1 MGLRQSSY
9 CPRGRTRRGAIYN
22 STVMTRSWAV
32 AASYFLQ
39 QEQVHP
45 ALPSTDK
52 TKVSQPQ
59 HRLCAEPDNS
69 LLLDKPCACTTFN
82 NLPGLCPLAASNTA
96 PRVITM
102 KGPDPTSCPQGE
114 RGVGGK
120 THPQLRGTELNKE
133 KKKSWKWGSG
143 QNPALLPAQMFL
155 TIYLQLRLEIKIGNP
170 SSFRPAVVRIA
181 ARALICKDSFRKANL
196 ESSLQ
201 ARSPTHTSHWM
212 FIWLKHDRWCA

>member
-1 MGLRQSSY
+1 MY
-9 CPRGRTRRGAIYN
+9 
-22 STVMTRSWAV
+22 
-32 AASYFLQ
+32 
-39 QEQVHP
+39 P

-59 HRLCAEPDNS
+59 HHLCAEPDNS

-120 THPQLRGTELNKE
+120 THPQLRGTEFKKK

-143 QNPALLPAQMFL
+143 QNPALLPAQVFL

-170 SSFRPAVVRIA
+170 SSFRPVVVGIATRIPSG
-181 ARALICKDSFRKANL
+181 RPT
-196 ESSLQ
+196 SSPHSKQGVPLTQ
-201 ARSPTHTSHWM
+201 VTECLYGWNTIGDM
-212 FIWLKHDRWCA
+212 LK

>member
-1 MGLRQSSY
+1 MQPKAISRALLKRKASASQWPASNTRYQCCKHTGNLCSSSLFTEKGEKPTIGTKILTLMGLRQSSY

-120 THPQLRGTELNKE
+120 THPHLRGTELNKE
-133 KKKSWKWGSG
+133 KKKAGNEDLIKTRHYC
-143 QNPALLPAQMFL
+143 LLKCF
-155 TIYLQLRLEIKIGNP
+155 
-170 SSFRPAVVRIA
+170 
-181 ARALICKDSFRKANL
+181 
-196 ESSLQ
+196 
-201 ARSPTHTSHWM
+201 
-212 FIWLKHDRWCA
+212 

>member
-1 MGLRQSSY
+1 MY
-9 CPRGRTRRGAIYN
+9 
-22 STVMTRSWAV
+22 
-32 AASYFLQ
+32 
-39 QEQVHP
+39 P

-120 THPQLRGTELNKE
+120 THPQLRGTEF
-133 KKKSWKWGSG
+133 KKKKKKLEMRIWSKPGTTACSSVSNNIPPAEIRDKNRKSFFLQASGSR
-143 QNPALLPAQMFL
+143 NCYKN
-155 TIYLQLRLEIKIGNP
+155 T
-170 SSFRPAVVRIA
+170 
-181 ARALICKDSFRKANL
+181 FRKANL

-201 ARSPTHTSHWM
+201 ARSPTHTSH
-212 FIWLKHDRWCA
+212 